1 MYMAFIDGYDQ
12 VMAFHS
18 NKAVAKRLA
27 VARKKR
33 LCGDDLAVWSWKNCK
48 DYFGANVYLI
58 KDGVVIDGYTGCQ
71 ID

>member
-27 VARKKR
+27 VARKKNY
-33 LCGDDLAVWSWKNCK
+33 AVMILR
-48 DYFGANVYLI
+48 FGHGKTAKIILEQMFI
-58 KDGVVIDGYTGCQ
+58 
-71 ID
+71 